1 MLQPQLNHCRILHV
15 HKERSDEID
24 ITKVA
29 QKFIATNDGR
39 KTFLE
44 HFNELIMLLL

>member
-1 MLQPQLNHCRILHV
+1 MLQPRLNHCRILHV
-15 HKERSDEID
+15 HKEKTDEID

-29 QKFIATNDGR
+29 QEFIAINDRR